1 MGYCTTDTVKN
12 VLQIDLAETKHDAQI
27 ADCIASAGGLVDGL
41 LNSKELIVPAVIP
54 QLIADA
60 TKYFAA
66 WMFRRFADPVG
77 AVAFWDEANRFLN
90 LTSMQNS
97 NLTWGLLNDRI

>member
-1 MGYCTTDTVKN
+1 MGYCTTDTVKS
-12 VLQIDLAETKHDAQI
+12 VLQIDLAETKHDDQI
-27 ADCIASAGGLVDGL
+27 EDCIASASGLVDGL
-41 LNSKELIVPAVIP
+41 LYSKELIVPVVVP

-66 WMFRRFADPVG
+66 WMFRLVAGPVG

-90 LTSMQNS
+90 AYIDAEFQPYVGTA
-97 NLTWGLLNDRI
+97 

>member
-1 MGYCTTDTVKN
+1 MGYCTSANVKD

-27 ADCIASAGGLVDGL
+27 EDCIASASGLVEGL
-41 LNSKELIVPAVIP
+41 LMAKELIVPVVVP
-54 QLIADA
+54 QLIVDA
-60 TKYFAA
+60 SKYFAA

-90 LTSMQNS
+90 AYIDAEFQPYVGSA
-97 NLTWGLLNDRI
+97 